1 MDEKITSRENAK
13 IKYACHLASGAAFRR
28 TEGRFLAEGRK
39 LCPELAR
46 GAELET
52 LFYTE
57 NALEKCPELAALP
70 GEHYLVEDHVAD
82 KLADVG
88 THQGVFGVFRT
99 PVHTL
104 EEVRPGGRYLALERV
119 QDPGNVGTLL
129 RSAAAFGFDGV
140 ILSEGCASVYAP
152 KTLRASMGAAVRIPV
167 IETGAMPQ
175 AITLLREKGITCLA
189 AALYQSQPLSAAKA
203 GYPGGVCVVIG
214 SEGQG
219 LTDETIAACNST
231 VRIPMTDR
239 VESLNA
245 GIAGSILP
253 FDDPDYPLAFS
264 RIPDMPLVL
273 YCTGDPRWLNEPGT
287 VGIVGSRKPTEY
299 GLNAAADIGGE
310 LAKNGAIIVSGLADG
325 LDSAGHRAA
334 VKNDCPT
341 IAVMGV
347 PIDRTYPA
355 ANAAL
360 RQQIERKGCIISE
373 YPPYSEYV
381 GPNCFLQRNR
391 LIAALSS
398 AVLVVEAREKSG
410 TMSTVAHAER
420 YGKPVYAVPGSIYSP
435 NSAGT
440 NGLLR
445 DGRARAVAGAADL
458 LAALGLHT
466 RQAAPAAAKQPAPL
480 SDTERRVL
488 AGIGPKPVGIEELCV
503 STGLPMSALLGTLMK
518 LELTGRVYKQP
529 GQRYVLR

>member
-1 MDEKITSRENAK
+1 MTGPGFGQTSLFPPEPAPDPLLCWLWLANTLGAGSSHAGRVLDVFGGAQEAWENRG
-13 IKYACHLASGAAFRR
+13 SDAFRKAV
-28 TEGRFLAEGRK
+28 GSPAF
-39 LCPELAR
+39 AR
-46 GAELET
+46 ANLPDNT
-52 LFYTE
+52 PAHYRAF
-57 NALEKCPELAALP
+57 ARRCAA
-70 GEHYLVEDHVAD
+70 
-82 KLADVG
+82 
-88 THQGVFGVFRT
+88 RNI
-99 PVHTL
+99 
-104 EEVRPGGRYLALERV
+104 R
-119 QDPGNVGTLL
+119 
-129 RSAAAFGFDGV
+129 
-140 ILSEGCASVYAP
+140 
-152 KTLRASMGAAVRIPV
+152 
-167 IETGAMPQ
+167 
-175 AITLLREKGITCLA
+175 
-189 AALYQSQPLSAAKA
+189 
-203 GYPGGVCVVIG
+203 
-214 SEGQG
+214 
-219 LTDETIAACNST
+219 
-231 VRIPMTDR
+231 
-239 VESLNA
+239 
-245 GIAGSILP
+245 ILP
-253 FDDPDYPLAFS
+253 YDDPDYPLAFS

-273 YCTGDPRWLNEPGT
+273 YCTGDPLWLNEPGA
-287 VGIVGSRKPTEY
+287 VGMVGSRRPTEY
-299 GLNAAADIGGE
+299 GLQAAADLGSG

-347 PIDRTYPA
+347 PIDRTYPV

-360 RQQIERKGCIISE
+360 RQKIEHKGCVISE
-373 YPPYSEYV
+373 YPPCGEGV
-381 GPNCFLQRNR
+381 GPNGFLQRNR

-488 AGIGPKPVGIEELCV
+488 ACIGPKPVGIEELCV